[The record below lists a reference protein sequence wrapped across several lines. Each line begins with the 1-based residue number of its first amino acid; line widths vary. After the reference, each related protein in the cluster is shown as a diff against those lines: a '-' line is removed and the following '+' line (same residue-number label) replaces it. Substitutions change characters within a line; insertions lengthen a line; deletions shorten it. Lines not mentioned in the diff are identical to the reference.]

1 MMPYLPHARL
11 PNVNKGCL
19 LQMRVVDLAGCRH
32 ESDPPVA
39 ARLVPR
45 KLLMPASDLRA
56 YWRLARP
63 AVGPRH
69 RLDECVVTV
78 QRTSRFLSA
87 FENAIP
93 RFGSLRADDRDM
105 RDKTVPAGNM
115 ILVRFMNQS
124 QLTEPL

>member
-1 MMPYLPHARL
+1 
-11 PNVNKGCL
+11 
-19 LQMRVVDLAGCRH
+19 MRVGDLAGCRH
-32 ESDPPVA
+32 EIDPPVA
-39 ARLVPR
+39 ARLVPC

-56 YWRLARP
+56 CWRLTWP
-63 AVGPRH
+63 TVGPRH
-69 RLDECVVTV
+69 RLNECVVTV
-78 QRTSRFLSA
+78 QRTSQFLSA
-87 FENAIP
+87 LENAIP